1 MRVLDS
7 VLRPVVQFDA
17 TNSEHRALYAEFLK
31 TKSWAHCKVQFD
43 IGGQY
48 LDLPGYIN
56 DLLLGYYMKRDAA
69 LVKKQVKIAA

>member
-17 TNSEHRALYAEFLK
+17 ANSEHRALYAEFLK

-48 LDLPGYIN
+48 LDLPGYISS
-56 DLLLGYYMKRDAA
+56 LMLEYYMSRDAGIA
-69 LVKKQVKIAA
+69 KKQKS